1 MRILQI
7 DKKTCLITLVPE
19 IPDDLWHLER
29 VIEKG
34 DLVSGATDRKIKPR
48 EQGEKNLRVKLFLE
62 IEVEK
67 VDFHR
72 ETGNLRV
79 TGAIRG
85 GKPAD
90 LVEIGASHSIEIEL
104 GKNVKIKKK
113 ELKRFQMER
122 LEKASAATKKGKVLL
137 VVLDDERADLAL
149 LKEFELQKKG
159 IIRSGKSG
167 KQFESKSGIGNYF
180 KEIVDRVKELK
191 AEKVV
196 FAGPGFTRESLKK
209 WIDDRG
215 EKGQFYFASTN
226 STGVTGLNELL
237 KGSALDKITSEM
249 QLVKE
254 TKLVERIFAEVGK
267 NSGLVEYGVEQVSDA
282 VGKGAVQQL
291 LVADETMLENRAS
304 VEELMDKTEKMGGE
318 VHLVSA
324 GHEAGK
330 KLVSIGGIAALLR
343 FKIQ

>member
-1 MRILQI
+1 MRILNV

-19 IPDDLWHLER
+19 IADDLWHLER
-29 VIEKG
+29 IIEKG

-48 EQGEKNLRVKLFLE
+48 EQGEKSLRVNLFLE

-79 TGAIRG
+79 TGAIRS
-85 GKPAD
+85 GKPAE
-90 LVEIGASHSIEIEL
+90 LVEVGASHSIEIEL
-104 GKNVKIKKK
+104 GKNFNIKKK

-122 LEKASAATKKGKVLL
+122 LEKASAATKKGKILL

-159 IIRSGKSG
+159 TIWSGKSG
-167 KQFESKSGIGNYF
+167 KRFESESGIGNYF

-209 WIDDRG
+209 WIDDKG

-226 STGVTGLNELL
+226 STGITGLNELL
-237 KGSALDKITSEM
+237 KGSALGKITSEM

-254 TKLVERIFAEVGK
+254 TKLVEKIFAEVGK

-291 LVADETMLENRAS
+291 LVADETMLENREI
-304 VEELMDKTEKMGGE
+304 VEELMNKTEEMGGE
-318 VHLVSA
+318 VHLISA
-324 GHEAGK
+324 EHEAGK
-330 KLVSIGGIAALLR
+330 KLASIGGVATLLR

>member
-1 MRILQI
+1 MRILKV
-7 DKKTCLITLVPE
+7 DKKTCLISLVPE

-34 DLVSGATDRKIKPR
+34 DLVSGATDRKIKPK
-48 EQGEKNLRVKLFLE
+48 EQGEKSLRVKLFLE

-67 VDFHR
+67 LDFHR

-79 TGAIRG
+79 TGIIKS

-90 LVEIGASHSIEIEL
+90 LIEMGSSHSIEIDL
-104 GKNVKIKKK
+104 GKNIKIKKK
-113 ELKRFQMER
+113 ELKKFQIER

-149 LKEFELQKKG
+149 LKEFEMQKKG
-159 IIRSGKSG
+159 TIRSGKSG
-167 KQFESKSGIGNYF
+167 KRFESESKIGTYF
-180 KEIVDRVKELK
+180 KEIFDRAKELK
-191 AEKVV
+191 AEKIV
-196 FAGPGFTRESLKK
+196 FAGPGFTKDSLKK
-209 WIDDRG
+209 WLDDKG
-215 EKGQFYFASTN
+215 EKGQFYFAATN
-226 STGVTGLNELL
+226 SIGVTGLNELL

-254 TKLVERIFAEVGK
+254 TKLVENIFAEVGK
-267 NSGLVEYGVEQVSDA
+267 NSGLVEYGVEQVLDA
-282 VGKGAVQQL
+282 VNKGAVQQL
-291 LVADETMLENRAS
+291 LVADKTLLENRES

-324 GHEAGK
+324 EHEAGE
-330 KLVSIGGIAALLR
+330 KLASIGGIAALLR
-343 FKIQ
+343 FKLT